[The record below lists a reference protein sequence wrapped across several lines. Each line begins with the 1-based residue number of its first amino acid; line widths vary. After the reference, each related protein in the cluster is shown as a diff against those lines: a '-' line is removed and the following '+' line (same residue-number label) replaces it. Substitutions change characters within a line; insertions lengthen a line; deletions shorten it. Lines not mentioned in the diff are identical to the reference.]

1 MVTAART
8 TLREAIT
15 HKLKGVDFMTKAV
28 KELCPGAMHKL
39 ITSSKINHPEL
50 GRCFERIGYF
60 YLPGNVPII
69 YTHAMISLDKVKK
82 VLIEDLLAQRGLF
95 GELLREHY
103 PNSKIESETVSF
115 KEKVKLPDYFQKVAK
130 EKLTSRHERYIIV
143 DGKKIAIAIEYI

>member
-1 MVTAART
+1 MPTLTTPNIKDLLNGLKKTDFVT
-8 TLREAIT
+8 
-15 HKLKGVDFMTKAV
+15 VAV
-28 KELCPGAMHKL
+28 KKYFPEAKHRL
-39 ITSSKINHPEL
+39 IFDKDITDFEL
-50 GRCFERIGYF
+50 GNCYKRIGYF

-82 VLIEDLLAQRGLF
+82 ELIEDLLAQRGLF